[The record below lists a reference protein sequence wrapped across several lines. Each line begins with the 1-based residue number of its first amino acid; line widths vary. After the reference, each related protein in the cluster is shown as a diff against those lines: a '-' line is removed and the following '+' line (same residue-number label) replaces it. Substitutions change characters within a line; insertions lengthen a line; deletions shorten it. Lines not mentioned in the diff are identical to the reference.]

1 MARGQVR
8 SLISELQLCTYF
20 QSMSNSKVNTF
31 FFLQNL
37 IEQLDKNYFRL
48 GIFLRALV
56 C

>member
-31 FFLQNL
+31 FLQNL